1 MPIGLVIMKWDERLG
16 TDVTAKYP
24 EETELSPSTLM
35 QIYSQHEFS
44 GESGFVSL
52 ISGGINIASYY
63 TGPESNY
70 YIILLLELDED
81 ADIYEE
87 GLADVSRQILMN
99 LDNDVYKKLIP
110 SLFQRISVYPKLDD
124 SQRLALLY
132 QTEIKRMV
140 IQRLREEAAVTK
152 AELTVWLKDKYAS
165 GFFDI
170 ESILLGMIKVGI
182 IKVASVKGMASEIVF
197 LVRDILISRVP
208 PVKLIDD
215 IENRGLPP
223 ELKESYKTE
232 VINFFKDYVPS
243 EEDNLKLIEDI
254 ILDPQVYE
262 TLKLIRQAAVTRDDI
277 EKLRKKGVEDIDY
290 VLKKLWD
297 NKVIFVFQDN
307 AGNEY
312 YCLASDIRIELF
324 FPDYLIDVVRR
335 AYSKKTQN
343 KEVLVE
349 ELEMLKE

>member
-208 PVKLIDD
+208 PVK
-215 IENRGLPP
+215 
-223 ELKESYKTE
+223 
-232 VINFFKDYVPS
+232 
-243 EEDNLKLIEDI
+243 
-254 ILDPQVYE
+254 
-262 TLKLIRQAAVTRDDI
+262 
-277 EKLRKKGVEDIDY
+277 
-290 VLKKLWD
+290 
-297 NKVIFVFQDN
+297 
-307 AGNEY
+307 
-312 YCLASDIRIELF
+312 
-324 FPDYLIDVVRR
+324 
-335 AYSKKTQN
+335 
-343 KEVLVE
+343 
-349 ELEMLKE
+349 